1 MSKQNIRSFI
11 FGFILIG
18 IALLTDYI
26 SPDNSAAWKGTKKNL
41 PVKIDQPVVVSNNI
55 LFAGTVK

>member
-1 MSKQNIRSFI
+1 MSKQNILFFI

-18 IALLTDYI
+18 IALLTDYV
-26 SPDNSAAWKGTKKNL
+26 SPDKSITWTRANSNS

>member
-1 MSKQNIRSFI
+1 MSKQNIRFFI

-18 IALLTDYI
+18 IALLTDYV
-26 SPDNSAAWKGTKKNL
+26 SPDNSSAWTRANKNL